1 MSAVLTP
8 KKTERGWVIDIPDDL
23 GQALGVAEGALA
35 LLYADD
41 GVIKVDVL
49 PPPSPDLIASVL
61 EGCDEFDDAY
71 REMKQR
77 GD

>member
-8 KKTERGWVIDIPDDL
+8 KQTERGWVIDIPDEMAH
-23 GQALGVAEGALA
+23 ALGVAKGAIA

-41 GVIKVDVL
+41 GIIKAEIL
-49 PPPSPDLIASVL
+49 PPPTPDLIKSVL
-61 EGCDEFDDAY
+61 EGCDEFDEAF
-71 REMKQR
+71 REMKRR